1 MAHMTVPE
9 LAPRRT
15 VWGVLAVWIVAALT
29 GIAIGIFV
37 PAEWRA
43 AWLTVALG
51 ACLVL
56 SFAIQLAYGRS
67 QAFLVRVAA
76 RVLGALVVM
85 AVVSAG
91 SVLAALVPG
100 RRPPPRPATGI

>member
-37 PAEWRA
+37 PEEWRA

-67 QAFLVRVAA
+67 QEFLVRVAGS
-76 RVLGALVVM
+76 VLGAMLVM
-85 AVVSAG
+85 AVISAG
-91 SVLAALVPG
+91 FGLAAVVPG
-100 RRPPPRPATGI
+100 

>member
-15 VWGVLAVWIVAALT
+15 VWGVLAVWIAAALT

-37 PAEWRA
+37 SEEWRA

-67 QAFLVRVAA
+67 QEFLVRVAA
-76 RVLGALVVM
+76 SILGAMVVM
-85 AVVSAG
+85 AVISAG
-91 SVLAALVPG
+91 FGLAAIVPG
-100 RRPPPRPATGI
+100 